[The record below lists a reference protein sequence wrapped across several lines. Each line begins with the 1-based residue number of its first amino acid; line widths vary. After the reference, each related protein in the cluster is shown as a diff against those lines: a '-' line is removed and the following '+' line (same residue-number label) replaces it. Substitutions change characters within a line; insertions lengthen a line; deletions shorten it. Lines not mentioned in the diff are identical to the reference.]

1 MTELYGPAV
10 VAFAENEAELARL
23 ISGKVVDRALRR
35 IYAADFDP
43 DNEIETNLFNHTLA
57 ALNEAAEKGFGKIS
71 YKHPDYEFLQEVKY
85 NNAVFAA
92 FKTHRQQN
100 DLFAQLCGSDG
111 TPKPFAEFKKDTETI
126 IGNYN
131 INWLQTEHTTA
142 IKRARIAVQSK
153 QFERE
158 KHIYPNLKWL
168 PSMAAVPRE
177 SHKPFYNRVWVQ
189 GDVFWKSHR
198 PGDEWGCLCGLTSTD
213 EPVTGGKI
221 STKDMPAASP
231 GLDNNPVD
239 DGCLFS
245 ETHPYIKNGYGP
257 LKARRELA
265 EQAADVAT
273 LKDWAEDVSGA
284 GQVRGRTMDVFSL
297 DKKVRAF
304 LKKQGVETS
313 SDRVVLSDGA
323 IRHMTRAAKVA
334 RPTVGEV
341 ANIAG
346 CLEDAVCYFDSVKN
360 NLVFFR
366 ERPEGDLLK
375 FVVQPEYTCKVAG
388 KKMKCNYVVT
398 GGHVDKAV
406 LNQQQYIKIRKT

>member
-1 MTELYGPAV
+1 MARLYGPAV
-10 VAFAENEAELARL
+10 AAFADGDSEPVPL

-43 DNEIETNLFNHTLA
+43 ENEIETNLFHHTLSS
-57 ALNEAAEKGFGKIS
+57 LNEATEKGFGKIS

-111 TPKPFAEFKKDTETI
+111 TPKPFAQFKKDVEPI

-142 IKRARIAVQSK
+142 IKRARLAVQLK

-177 SHKPFYNRVWVQ
+177 SHKPFYNRVWAQ
-189 GDVFWKSHR
+189 GDVFWRSHR

-221 STKDMPAASP
+221 SAKDMPAASP
-231 GLDNNPVD
+231 GLDNDPAA

-245 ETHPYIKNGYGP
+245 ETHPYITEGYGS

-265 EQAADVAT
+265 VQAADRAT
-273 LKDWAEDVSGA
+273 LKDWAEEIVGTRKP
-284 GQVRGRTMDVFSL
+284 RGMTKEVGTLSQTIA
-297 DKKVRAF
+297 KF
-304 LKKQGVETS
+304 LKKEKIEPES
-313 SDRVVLSDGA
+313 RNIILSDGA
-323 IRHMTRAAKVA
+323 LNHMLRDVKKRQLALTDVA
-334 RPTVGEV
+334 RIKEYLETGEV
-341 ANIAG
+341 
-346 CLEDAVCYFDSVKN
+346 YFDTNKR
-360 NLVFFR
+360 NLAYFIDK
-366 ERPEGDLLK
+366 ENGESIK
-375 FVVQPEYTCKVAG
+375 IVVQPNYKCKVNG
-388 KKMKCNYVVT
+388 KKVSVNYVTT
-398 GGHVDKAV
+398 GGYVETYNKMAGG
-406 LNQQQYIKIRKT
+406 YKKIKV